1 MDTLLINDAAALTHP
16 RTYIMCEH
24 SSGRQTLSNFEMRTN
39 CWHAAIPLINLTKWM
54 TYNWQL
60 AKRMDFF
67 SQNFTNVIN

>member
-54 TYNWQL
+54 TYDGEENG
-60 AKRMDFF
+60 FF
-67 SQNFTNVIN
+67 QQGEN